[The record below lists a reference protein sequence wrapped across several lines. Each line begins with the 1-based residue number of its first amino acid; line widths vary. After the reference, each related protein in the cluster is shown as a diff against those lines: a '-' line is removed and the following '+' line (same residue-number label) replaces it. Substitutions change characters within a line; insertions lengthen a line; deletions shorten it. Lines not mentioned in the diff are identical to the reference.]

1 MKTHQ
6 PVILDAVRT
15 PVGKNGGMFKDI
27 RPDDLSAVT
36 LKALLE
42 RTGMDAAEVEDV
54 ILGCVTQK
62 GEQGGNIG
70 RLVPLIGGFPVTT
83 AGASVN
89 RMCASGLQAVVN
101 AAQQVATDMADVVIG
116 GGVESMTREAMGT
129 DMGAINPELTS
140 NYEIVWQGES
150 AERIADKWEISR
162 EALDQFSLDSHEKAA
177 AAQDACHFSKEIVP
191 VEFDGQTFDKDE
203 GIRRGSTMEKMASL
217 TPAFRPDG
225 RITAGNSSQIS
236 DGAAAVLI
244 ASESKADELGI
255 RPRAKIRSWAV
266 AGVDPTI
273 MLTGPIPSTQKA
285 LKKAGLTMDDIDLVE
300 INEAFASVVL
310 AWGKELKPDWD
321 KVNVNGGAIALGH
334 PLGATGA
341 RLTATLLHEMERRDV
356 ALGLITICIGF
367 GQGLAAII
375 ERV

>member
-1 MKTHQ
+1 MKLQQ
-6 PVILDAVRT
+6 PVIVDAVRT
-15 PVGKNGGMFKDI
+15 AVGRQGGMFKDV

-36 LKALLE
+36 LKALVE
-42 RTGMDAAEVEDV
+42 RNKLNPEMVEDV
-54 ILGCVTQK
+54 LLGCVTQK

-70 RLVPLIGGFPVTT
+70 RMVPLISGWPVSV

-89 RMCASGLQAVVN
+89 RMCASGLQAIVN
-101 AAQQVATDMADVVIG
+101 AAQQVATGMVEVAVG

-129 DMGAINPELTS
+129 DMGPANEQLIS
-140 NYEIVWQGES
+140 KYEIVWQGES
-150 AERIADKWEISR
+150 AERIADQWSLSR
-162 EALDQFSLDSHEKAA
+162 QELDQFSLESHRKAA
-177 AAQDACHFSKEIVP
+177 AAQDACYFAKEIVP
-191 VEFDGQTFDKDE
+191 VKANGQVLDRDE
-203 GIRRGSTMEKMASL
+203 GIRRGTSPEKMASL
-217 TPAFRPDG
+217 KPAFRPNG

-244 ASESKADELGI
+244 ASEHKAKELGLKA
-255 RPRAKIRSWAV
+255 RARFRSWAV

-273 MLTGPIPSTQKA
+273 MLTGPIPSTQKV
-285 LKKAGLTMDDIDLVE
+285 LQKAGLKLSDIDLIE

-310 AWGKELKPDWD
+310 AWGKELKPDWE

-367 GQGLAAII
+367 GQSLAAII